1 MLLQQLDICF
11 PNTKVATGKKFKKNR
26 ILSGESISMTN
37 VSAPDIEKKIE
48 KLIYRTALALD
59 DNDWESWF
67 ELCDED
73 FFYSI
78 TSFSPEI
85 NKKMTYFSGNKKEL
99 VGLMDM
105 LPKHNTDHS
114 PLHRHTSVYT
124 VDVAE
129 GGQTATAISSVT
141 IYQNMLDGI
150 NSHLDSGESRL
161 FVIGKYVDE
170 FDIRDGIPKF
180 LSRET
185 KLDNR
190 RLDKGSHWPL

>member
-73 FFYSI
+73 
-78 TSFSPEI
+78 
-85 NKKMTYFSGNKKEL
+85 YFIQL
-99 VGLMDM
+99 
-105 LPKHNTDHS
+105 
-114 PLHRHTSVYT
+114 
-124 VDVAE
+124 
-129 GGQTATAISSVT
+129 
-141 IYQNMLDGI
+141 
-150 NSHLDSGESRL
+150 
-161 FVIGKYVDE
+161 
-170 FDIRDGIPKF
+170 
-180 LSRET
+180 
-185 KLDNR
+185 R
-190 RLDKGSHWPL
+190 RSAPR